1 MVAAAFL
8 GTLGRLG
15 MSVDAKLSNV
25 VVESLVFVPFIVFD
39 D

>member
-1 MVAAAFL
+1 MVAAVFL
-8 GTLGRLG
+8 GTLGRFG
-15 MSVDAKLSNV
+15 MGVDAKFSNV